1 MISSLLKKTFDK
13 YYSLPIAFW
22 DSISRLGKLSIVNKE
37 STIKKPSQ
45 VENQLSFLISGSGG
59 ILLWEKDSYI
69 CTDMVLCPDFLC
81 DYLSFITR
89 KATPYE
95 VIIFEKSE
103 VFSITYQE
111 LSGFLQ
117 RSDHGD
123 KFWRYALEA
132 LYIDKHLQY
141 IQSMTR
147 TASEIYKLMQ
157 EYQPE
162 IIQKIP
168 QKYIASYLGITP
180 QSLSRI
186 RKKTKI

>member
-1 MISSLLKKTFDK
+1 MIASLLKRAFDK
-13 YYSLPIAFW
+13 YYSLPIEFW
-22 DSISRLGKLSIVNKE
+22 DSISRLGKLTIVKKE
-37 STIKKPSQ
+37 TTIKKPFQ
-45 VENQLSFLISGSGG
+45 VENQLSFLLNGSGG

-69 CTDMVLCPDFLC
+69 CTDMVLCSDFLC

-89 KATPYE
+89 KTTPYE

-117 RSDHGD
+117 RSDYGD

-186 RKKTKI
+186 RKETRI

>member
-1 MISSLLKKTFDK
+1 MIASHLKRNFDK
-13 YYSLPIAFW
+13 YCSFPIEFW
-22 DSISRLGKLSIVNKE
+22 DSISGLGTLSIVKKE
-37 STIKKPSQ
+37 STIKKPFQ

-59 ILLWEKDSYI
+59 ILLWEKDSYV
-69 CTDMVLCPDFLC
+69 CTDMVIDSDFLC

-95 VIIFEKSE
+95 VITFETSE

-111 LSGFLQ
+111 LTDFLQ
-117 RSDHGD
+117 KSDYCD
-123 KFWRYALEA
+123 KFWRYAMEA

-147 TASEIYKLMQ
+147 TASEIYKLLQ

-186 RKKTKI
+186 RKETRI